1 MPVAR
6 YYEVTEERKIKIR
19 ASKPGEAAAIAER
32 IFAGEGSDDDARA
45 ISEPIRSTDLTVRE
59 EI

>member
-6 YYEVTEERKIKIR
+6 YYEVTEERKLQIR
-19 ASKPGEAAAIAER
+19 AAKPGEAAAVAER
-32 IFAGEGSDDDARA
+32 ILAGEGTDEDAAA
-45 ISEPIRSTDLTVRE
+45 IVQPIRSTDLTVRE